1 MNRPS
6 CPTDRAVSGLEHRAR
21 AAGLDWPT
29 AEARELGAL
38 RKYRA
43 LLKAT
48 EPLVIDDRFLR
59 RLPATAAELDD
70 VRVARRSTQA

>member
-6 CPTDRAVSGLEHRAR
+6 CPADRAVSGGEHRAR

-29 AEARELGAL
+29 AEARELGTL
-38 RKYRA
+38 RIYRA

-48 EPLVIDDRFLR
+48 ELL
-59 RLPATAAELDD
+59 
-70 VRVARRSTQA
+70 